1 MRQAT
6 MKPIVFSQHAL
17 DAMADRGAT
26 CEEVEQAIRQGERK
40 QTAWS
45 W

>member
-1 MRQAT
+1 